1 MKAILHQVQ
10 GIFIRHFLAKELIN
24 QGIKSTDKEEM
35 MLALFC
41 HLLERVFQ
49 GSLQKRNGH
58 RGRHVEHLAASGDLA
73 IVTIIRE
80 LSIHELFAVI
90 DTADIFANRV
100 LHVLGQQSLEPE
112 FAGLVRQVAAEGHSL
127 VAREKRR
134 IALRANTQVQMLEL
148 DLCHL

>member
-1 MKAILHQVQ
+1 
-10 GIFIRHFLAKELIN
+10 
-24 QGIKSTDKEEM
+24 M
-35 MLALFC
+35 MLALFR

-148 DLCHL
+148 DFCHL

>member
-73 IVTIIRE
+73 IVTVIRK
-80 LSIHELFAVI
+80 FACSKRFTVI
-90 DTADIFANRV
+90 NAARVFANRV
-100 LHVLGQQSLEPE
+100 LHVFGKQRLKPE

-148 DLCHL
+148 DFCHL